1 MSPSRLLAGLLL
13 LAALESATAAG
24 FATRE
29 LNPMLQ
35 PVFLP
40 SLIQAPA
47 ADGWRIDHSLLI
59 TNTLQSKTRGDERL
73 TIDLENY
80 RYEFE
85 LSRRRG
91 HWLSYFKVPLIAT
104 RGGELDNLIE
114 DWHDFFGFPNG
125 ERGNFPQDQ
134 VNIEWRRDGELE
146 YSQTDSSEGIGDI
159 TLAIGYQRPGAAAW
173 YAGIDL
179 PTGSA
184 DDYTGNEAPDLALW
198 VTREIDISD
207 KSSVF
212 GMFGISFPGDDG
224 RLEGLLVDEIWVAQV
239 GIDYR
244 FWNDYVATAQLD
256 MHSRSIEDSEFRAF
270 TESYQL
276 VLGLGFLRLLDSH
289 RLDLFFTEDILV
301 RSAPDITFGLRLAR
315 EF

>member
-1 MSPSRLLAGLLL
+1 MSPTRLLAGLLL
-13 LAALESATAAG
+13 LATLNPAAAAG

-40 SLIQAPA
+40 SLTQTPA
-47 ADGWRIDHSLLI
+47 ADGWRIDHNLLI
-59 TNTLQSKTRGDERL
+59 TNTLQSQTRSNEQL
-73 TIDLENY
+73 TIDFENY

-91 HWLSYFKVPLIAT
+91 HWLSYFKIPLIAT
-104 RGGELDNLIE
+104 RGGELDNVIE
-114 DWHDFFGFPNG
+114 DWHDFFGLPNG
-125 ERGNFPQDQ
+125 DRGKFPQDQ

-159 TLAIGYQRPGAAAW
+159 TLAIGYQRPGGAAW

-184 DDYTGNEAPDLALW
+184 ADYTGNEAPDLAFW
-198 VTREIDISD
+198 VTRQFGINDRTD
-207 KSSVF
+207 WF
-212 GMFGISFPGDDG
+212 GMFGVSFPGDDG
-224 RLEGLLVDEIWVAQV
+224 RLEGLVVDEIWVAQV

-244 FWNDYVATAQLD
+244 FMDDYVATAQLD
-256 MHSRSIEDSEFRAF
+256 MHSRSIEDSDFRAF

-276 VLGLGFLRLLDSH
+276 VIGLGFLRLLENH